1 MDDRLKKALEM
12 SDLMV
17 TLNNSKRILKEQY
30 NEKLQHYY
38 NGGRFVITPEII
50 TFVKTLLDLHQ
61 VSAVLMDVDGE
72 PVSIENLQYFL
83 DIILRVYTEASN
95 FYVVE
100 YQKLIKNRTTI
111 GLLDLWVRVFCL

>member
-50 TFVKTLLDLHQ
+50 TFVKALLDLHQ
-61 VSAVLMDVDGE
+61 VSAVLLDVDGE

-111 GLLDLWVRVFCL
+111 GLLDL